1 MDSAICEAGTKST
14 VTSHPLDVSSSKLLE
29 FDYYLNLTATD
40 DIGDLSVLAFFT
52 STGLIRRKILTISR
66 SVINLIATE
75 TKATSAYQNNWKH
88 MSVLLPL
95 GNYNLAFE
103 TTCGLP
109 YESNVAI
116 DNIIVREAR
125 PNDFLKNST
134 QPGDVKHQVH
144 NFSLEV
150 YKSKHSHWRI

>member
-1 MDSAICEAGTKST
+1 MDSATCEAGTKAA
-14 VTSHPLDVSSSKLLE
+14 VMSHPVDVDSSKLLE
-29 FDYYLNLTATD
+29 FDYHFNFTAMD
-40 DIGDLSVLAFFT
+40 HIGDLSVIAFFT

-66 SVINLIATE
+66 SGINLIATE
-75 TKATSAYQNNWKH
+75 TKVTSAYQNNWKH

-103 TTCGLP
+103 ATCGLP

-125 PNDFLKNST
+125 PNDLKNGT
-134 QPGDVKHQVH
+134 QSGDIKHQMY
-144 NFSLEV
+144 NFSPEV
-150 YKSKHSHWRI
+150 KKSKHNHK